1 MQKFTTFFMFDGYAE
16 EAMNF
21 YVSLFNN
28 SSILSLTQYGVE
40 GPGIVGSVMQATF
53 SLNGHEFK
61 CIDSAVKHSFSFTP
75 SISVFVNCE
84 DDEEIEK
91 VFAAFADGGK
101 VIMPLGH
108 YGFSKKF
115 GWVADR
121 FGVSWQLN
129 LA

>member
-1 MQKFTTFFMFDGYAE
+1 MQKFITFFMFDGWAE

-21 YVSLFNN
+21 YVTLFNN

-40 GPGIVGSVMQATF
+40 GPGTAGSVMHATF
-53 SLNGHEFK
+53 SLNGQEFM
-61 CIDSAVKHSFSFTP
+61 CIDSAVKHFFSFTP
-75 SISVFVNCE
+75 SISVYVNCE

-101 VIMPLGH
+101 IMMPLDN